1 MMRATTVVLFTALAY
16 AGGTPACDQGGTCGV
31 EEHVA
36 DETVL
41 LALKSKDAPASDVEG
56 YRAVFPLP
64 ENPSLLQKGSDLL
77 ALDSFVK
84 LPSFVFK
91 LKEALAPPK
100 PDAEVMREHCAQAST
115 GSWRGL
121 VCEVPSAIKA
131 KAKEAANYFNG
142 TVSCLGK
149 IAASEDKQEMD
160 FFQCAKDLKGRQPA
174 KLVQALLAP
183 GALLEEQAEAAR
195 QMAEVA
201 RRLPADAAM
210 MVPEH
215 LQGDVN
221 ALLEKAG
228 GDFVIIGAACLL
240 GAKAV
245 AVFGAAAVAKGAV
258 GAAVVGGGATIA
270 YHHR

>member
-16 AGGTPACDQGGTCGV
+16 AGGTPACDQGGTCGA

-41 LALKSKDAPASDVEG
+41 LALKSKDAPASDVEA

-64 ENPSLLQKGSDLL
+64 ESPSLLQKGSDLL

-84 LPSFVFK
+84 LPSFVLK

-100 PDAEVMREHCAQAST
+100 PDGDDGEVMREHCAEAST

-131 KAKEAANYFNG
+131 KANHFTD

-160 FFQCAKDLKGRQPA
+160 FFQCAKNLKGRQPV
-174 KLVQALLAP
+174 KLVQAMVAP
-183 GALLEEQAEAAR
+183 DALLEEQAEAAR

-201 RRLPADAAM
+201 RRLPAGAVM
-210 MVPEH
+210 VVPEH
-215 LQGDVN
+215 LQGHVN

-228 GDFVIIGAACLL
+228 GDFVIVAGLCVLAAK
-240 GAKAV
+240 GV
-245 AVFGAAAVAKGAV
+245 AVFGAAAVAKGAL
-258 GAAVVGGGATIA
+258 GAAVVGGGAAVA